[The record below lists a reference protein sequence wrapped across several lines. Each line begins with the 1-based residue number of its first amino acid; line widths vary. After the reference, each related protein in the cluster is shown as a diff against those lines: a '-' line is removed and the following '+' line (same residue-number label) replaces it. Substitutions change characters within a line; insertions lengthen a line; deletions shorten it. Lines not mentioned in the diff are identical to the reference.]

1 MRIMW
6 FISLEEAIDLAERM
20 AADNGCTARK
30 EGCAWEAYNP
40 ACPEANAVIIR
51 KARQYE
57 PNGPEGYEVVL
68 CCNVYRDQEK
78 WPRWL
83 AERGVTPGRKVAV
96 GCGLPLRP
104 AGEVV
109 VAGNV
114 TGYQLTEAGTQ
125 KIWDAYGPPRPRR
138 ETRRPLQLV

>member
-6 FISLEEAIDLAERM
+6 FISLEEAIDLAEKM
-20 AADNGCTARK
+20 AADNGCTAK
-30 EGCAWEAYNP
+30 GNTGIWEMYNP
-40 ACPEANAVIIR
+40 TCPEANAVIVR

-57 PNGPEGYEVVL
+57 PNGPEGYEVAL
-68 CCNVYRDQEK
+68 RCNVYGDQEK

-83 AERGVTPGRKVAV
+83 AERGVTPGRKVVV
-96 GCGLPLRP
+96 GCGLPLQP

-114 TGYQLTEAGTQ
+114 TSYQLTEAALQ
-125 KIWDAYGPPRPRR
+125 KVWDAYGPTRPRR
-138 ETRRPLQLV
+138 KTRRPLQLV